1 VTEAAQTGE
10 PRGPRSWSFPA
21 EATCPTVMPMDLPVN
36 SATRNGPGKRAVNC
50 KVFCLGGGMI
60 LEKPEKASICG
71 QHDGILAERGSNTA
85 DVGALVRSG
94 VRIRVRSHAGRMA
107 SASVLPE
114 SAAPDRGRWL
124 RVALTS
130 RRPRLGCLGEGS
142 ARAAATC
149 LPSGLVQAGL
159 SPGGF
164 DEAGTGEVGHVRPR

>member
-1 VTEAAQTGE
+1 
-10 PRGPRSWSFPA
+10 
-21 EATCPTVMPMDLPVN
+21 
-36 SATRNGPGKRAVNC
+36 
-50 KVFCLGGGMI
+50 MI
-60 LEKPEKASICG
+60 LEKAEKASICG
-71 QHDGILAERGSNTA
+71 QHDGILAERDCNTA
-85 DVGALVRSG
+85 DVGALVGSG

-114 SAAPDRGRWL
+114 SAAPDRIDSNRGRWL